1 MKKITLEF
9 VESLKQQQ
17 RERGM
22 FEECYMEDGLHV
34 RLDTFLKFDDGNIVA
49 STRECPKY
57 PLQWTRRYSDGL
69 VLHTIGT
76 KETAEKH
83 GLPLPE

>member
-22 FEECYMEDGLHV
+22 FEECYAEGGLHV
-34 RLDTFLKFDDGNIVA
+34 KLDAFLEFDDGDLIA